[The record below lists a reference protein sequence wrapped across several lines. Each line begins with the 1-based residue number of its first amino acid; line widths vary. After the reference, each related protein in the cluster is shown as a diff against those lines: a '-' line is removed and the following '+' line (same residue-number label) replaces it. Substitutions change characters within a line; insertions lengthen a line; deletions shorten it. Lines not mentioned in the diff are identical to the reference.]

1 MDEVYRYIT
10 GMLIGISLSLA
21 IVFTFKTEGI
31 VNFLL
36 GFGLTLLALQIVK

>member
-1 MDEVYRYIT
+1 MDEFFRYIT

-21 IVFTFKTEGI
+21 IMLTFKTEGF

-36 GFGLTLLALQIVK
+36 GFGLTLLALQIVI